1 MDAEL
6 LETSLALV
14 DTPGSGLT
22 DRFYAILF
30 ERHPSL
36 RPMFG
41 ADAARQATMLRSAV
55 ISVVDHLDDP
65 VWLAETLGDLGAR
78 HARWGVVPG
87 TYRAVA
93 GCMVAAMAEIGG
105 ARWTPQMSDARLEAL
120 GVGGAARR
128 GGRPPAARPP
138 GGRRAGQLSATG
150 GRVARAVVPSCR
162 THLWG

>member
-1 MDAEL
+1 VTMDAEL

-14 DTPGSGLT
+14 DTPDSGLT

-105 ARWTPQMSDARLEAL
+105 ARWTPQMSDAWLEAL
-120 GVGGAARR
+120 DAVAGLLLLGHPADAAL
-128 GGRPPAARPP
+128 A
-138 GGRRAGQLSATG
+138 S
-150 GRVARAVVPSCR
+150 
-162 THLWG
+162 